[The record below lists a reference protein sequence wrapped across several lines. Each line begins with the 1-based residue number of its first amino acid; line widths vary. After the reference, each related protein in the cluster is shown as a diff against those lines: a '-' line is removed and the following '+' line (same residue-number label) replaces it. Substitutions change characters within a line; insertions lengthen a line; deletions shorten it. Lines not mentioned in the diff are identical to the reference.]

1 MHNKQITKHFRNLGR
16 VAYEINV
23 MTEYRTMTYD
33 ELESEI
39 RKLLD
44 KGMQIE
50 SQINEMF
57 SPSQIKTIKSLLSYH
72 LNKQNGYGHMNDE
85 HLYHEDLSKDNNGKL
100 LQAAKKQYLYKQCY
114 TIICYLFPTFVHNQQ
129 QQKAKSAKTFL
140 NMLRDKAAGKYYWPV
155 ILSDLNP
162 QLIERRQKAVEEYE
176 NLLDNLLESIPKHKR
191 YRPCVEIQ

>member
-1 MHNKQITKHFRNLGR
+1 MNEIFWGSKMHNKQITKHFRNLGR

-57 SPSQIKTIKSLLSYH
+57 
-72 LNKQNGYGHMNDE
+72 
-85 HLYHEDLSKDNNGKL
+85 
-100 LQAAKKQYLYKQCY
+100 AA
-114 TIICYLFPTFVHNQQ
+114 
-129 QQKAKSAKTFL
+129 S
-140 NMLRDKAAGKYYWPV
+140 
-155 ILSDLNP
+155 
-162 QLIERRQKAVEEYE
+162 
-176 NLLDNLLESIPKHKR
+176 
-191 YRPCVEIQ
+191 